1 MNSEKRINYQIYDK
15 TLKAL
20 FDDIFK
26 RGILL
31 KAISNEAKKVSDI
44 DTVFKNPSELRIDY
58 AKKIVNKDGNTYILH
73 IEFQSDIDDK
83 FANRMLAYYQVL
95 NEKYNEEIE
104 QILIYVG
111 SPKAKPI
118 INFIEHKNLSFKFN
132 VLDFSQISY
141 ENLIKSNSPSEVI
154 LALLCNFHG
163 DNPNDIVQKIETR
176 LQEISSNKT
185 EHKKYLKYLLNL
197 VNLRKFDESIVK
209 KIKAMPITADIREGT
224 VYQYIKHQFE
234 NEFLD
239 KKRKIEDK
247 VKNNTLKKIALNM
260 YEAGD
265 SIEFISSR
273 IGIPVEDLKKF
284 LKMK

>member
-1 MNSEKRINYQIYDK
+1 MNPEKRANYQIYDK

-31 KAISNEAKKVSDI
+31 KAISNEAKEVSDI

-58 AKKIVNKDGNTYILH
+58 AKKIVNKDENTYILH

-95 NEKYNEEIE
+95 TEKYSEEVE

-111 SPKAKPI
+111 SPKVKPI
-118 INFIEHKNLSFKFN
+118 ANNIEHKNLSFKFN
-132 VLDFSQISY
+132 VLDFSQIPY
-141 ENLIKSNSPSEVI
+141 ENLINSNSPSEVI
-154 LALLCNFHG
+154 LALLGNFHG

-176 LQEISSNKT
+176 LQQITSNKT

-197 VNLRKFDESIVK
+197 LNLRKFDNSIIE
-209 KIKAMPITADIREGT
+209 KIKAMPITADIREGV
-224 VYQYIKHQFE
+224 VYHYVKQEVE
-234 NEFLD
+234 NETLRSVASNMFTEGFALE
-239 KKRKIEDK
+239 IISK
-247 VKNNTLKKIALNM
+247 VTNIPLK
-260 YEAGD
+260 
-265 SIEFISSR
+265 
-273 IGIPVEDLKKF
+273 DLKKF
-284 LKMK
+284 FKGK

>member
-1 MNSEKRINYQIYDK
+1 MNPEKKANYQIYDK

-20 FDDIFK
+20 FEDIFK

-31 KAISNEAKKVSDI
+31 KSISNEAKEVSDI

-58 AKKIVNKDGNTYILH
+58 AKKIVNKDENTFILH

-95 NEKYNEEIE
+95 TEKYNEEIE

-111 SPKAKPI
+111 SPKTKPI
-118 INFIEHKNLSFKFN
+118 IDFIKHKNLFFKFN
-132 VLDFSQISY
+132 VLDFSHIPY
-141 ENLIKSNSPSEVI
+141 ENLINSNSPSEVI

-163 DNPNDIVQKIETR
+163 DSPNDIVQKIESR
-176 LQEISSNKT
+176 LQEISSSKT

-247 VKNNTLKKIALNM
+247 AKNATLKNIALNM
-260 YEAGD
+260 FNEGF
-265 SIEFISSR
+265 SLEVISK
-273 IGIPVEDLKKF
+273 IINVPIKDLKKF
-284 LKMK
+284 LK

>member
-1 MNSEKRINYQIYDK
+1 MNPEKRANYQIYDK

-31 KAISNEAKKVSDI
+31 KAISNEAKEVSDI

-58 AKKIVNKDGNTYILH
+58 AKKIVNKDENTYILH

-95 NEKYNEEIE
+95 TEKYNEEVE

-111 SPKAKPI
+111 SPKVKPI
-118 INFIEHKNLSFKFN
+118 VNNIAHKNLSFKFN
-132 VLDFSQISY
+132 VLDFSQIPY
-141 ENLIKSNSPSEVI
+141 ENLINSNSPSEVI
-154 LALLCNFHG
+154 LALLCNLQG
-163 DNPNDIVQKIETR
+163 DNPDDIVQKIENR
-176 LQEISSNKT
+176 LQEITPNKT

-197 VNLRKFDESIVK
+197 VNLRKFDNSIIE

-224 VYQYIKHQFE
+224 VYQYFKEQFE
-234 NEFLD
+234 NDLLT
-239 KKRKIEDK
+239 KKREIEND
-247 VKNNTLKKIALNM
+247 VLKNVALSM
-260 YEAGD
+260 FKAGD

-273 IGIPVEDLKKF
+273 IGISIEDLKKF
-284 LKMK
+284 FKGK